1 MQFAVPTITNGQ
13 SSWNC
18 ANPILTRVNIPLF
31 FLSQSFKQQQ
41 MLPNIGG
48 NRTDLVEDKLQFSR
62 ELISRGRAKKPPQ
75 LLNPHTEE
83 PGLKRETMQP
93 LLQLRIFANNIS
105 QHQPD
110 SWISF
115 YLQAVKYCRSRS
127 ANKFLVVSESP
138 QGCLKDLCQK
148 VTGGTFV
155 RLIPKQ
161 DPYWLHQNHNRLWA
175 ERSTR
180 LASQWWAQQNAAAWF
195 PHGSPERD
203 RILDMCVRK
212 RKANMWGMK

>member
-1 MQFAVPTITNGQ
+1 MVKLP
-13 SSWNC
+13 S
-18 ANPILTRVNIPLF
+18 LF
-31 FLSQSFKQQQ
+31 WSQSFKQQHI
-41 MLPNIGG
+41 LPHIGG
-48 NRTDLVEDKLQFSR
+48 NRTDLAGCKLQFSR
-62 ELISRGRAKKPPQ
+62 ELISGGQVKPPQ
-75 LLNPHTEE
+75 LLNPHTVE

-115 YLQAVKYCRSRS
+115 HLQAVKYCRSRS

-138 QGCLKDLCQK
+138 QGCLKDLCWK

-155 RLIPKQ
+155 RVIPKQ
-161 DPYWLHQNHNRLWA
+161 GPYWLHQNHNRLWT

-180 LASQWWAQQNAAAWF
+180 LASQWWAQQNTAAWF

-203 RILDMCVRK
+203 RILNMCVRK
-212 RKANMWGMK
+212 RKAKYVRYEI